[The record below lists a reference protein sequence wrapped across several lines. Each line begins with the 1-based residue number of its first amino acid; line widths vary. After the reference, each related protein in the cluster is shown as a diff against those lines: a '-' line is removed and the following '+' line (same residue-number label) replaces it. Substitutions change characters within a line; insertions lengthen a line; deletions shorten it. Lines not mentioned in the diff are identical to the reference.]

1 MNDSM
6 VSLKKT
12 LEVIEERE
20 KKARQEAMKAQ
31 EEAAQIRN
39 KIASQ
44 RDNAMLNLGSD
55 MHQFLKDEDIYIR
68 IATNP
73 SEFPSTD
80 LIELYGNDVSMEMSH
95 VYERKGYVSECNVE
109 DVNEA
114 YNEFQAVKVTF
125 YIPRERVAH
134 LIDKNFG

>member
-1 MNDSM
+1 MSDSM
-6 VSLKKT
+6 ASLKKD
-12 LEVIEERE
+12 LEDAEERE

-44 RDNAMLNLGSD
+44 RDSAMLNLGSD
-55 MHQFLKDEDIYIR
+55 MLQFIKDEDFYIR
-68 IATNP
+68 TATNP

-80 LIELYGNDVSMEMSH
+80 LIELYRNDVSMEMSH
-95 VYERKGYVSECNVE
+95 VYERKGHVSECNVE
-109 DVNEA
+109 DVNQSYKEL
-114 YNEFQAVKVTF
+114 QTVKVTF

-134 LIDKNFG
+134 LIEKNFG

>member
-12 LEVIEERE
+12 LEDAEERE

-44 RDNAMLNLGSD
+44 RDSAMLNLGSD
-55 MHQFLKDEDIYIR
+55 MLQFIKDEDFHIYT
-68 IATNP
+68 ATDP
-73 SEFPSTD
+73 SDPPSTD
-80 LIELYGNDVSMEMSH
+80 LIELYRNDVSMEMSH
-95 VYERKGYVSECNVE
+95 VYERKGYISECNVE
-109 DVNEA
+109 DVNQSYKEL
-114 YNEFQAVKVTF
+114 QAVKVTF